1 MFRLDGHTL
10 NSFMQSFDEYD
21 IQGIC
26 KGTERRIA
34 DKEDGHNVSDAI
46 FSYASSS
53 TLTTTPVV
61 KSAGFR
67 GFEACELVLC
77 LSFCL

>member
-53 TLTTTPVV
+53 TLKTI
-61 KSAGFR
+61 KSLTG
-67 GFEACELVLC
+67 LVGWSVGRRFKLE
-77 LSFCL
+77 